1 MTDIDYF
8 LEALKNA
15 PLKLKDSDTIRLFNF
30 SELEDQEIISTLK
43 TGSADTDSTANIL
56 VLYNPPVH
64 FNVKSLIEKN
74 LNLNRG
80 TLVVFS
86 RRGATLALSKKQDSA
101 LLEEFQLRPLFREPL
116 GKMSQ
121 LPAPLTAV
129 GSKLLPNSKLYSP
142 LSLHIYSTSKDI
154 ESDYVE
160 QSSLINRV
168 KRITERVSY
177 KMRNSIT
184 HHYYEKS
191 LMLINKTF
199 IGNLFFHPKHPSPIP
214 KKTKKHIAIITGQLD
229 VGGVESVL
237 LSICKSLSRQYTL
250 TLYTTSWNA
259 NPWTNKFSDV
269 VDYVE
274 HIPKHLGHKWPAKF
288 TTKYLAA
295 ELNRQKPDAIFI
307 TNSTSGYKALP
318 LLNFTPI
325 VVDLLHTHGTPKEKD
340 AFLRISYPY
349 DRFITRRI
357 VISNYLKRY
366 LQSKYAIDE
375 KKISTIYNGVNHD
388 NLEQSKSSPANARN
402 KSSVLTYIG
411 RLQADKSPRRIIEAT
426 YLIKDFLQSN
436 GISIKIVGNGSLKES
451 LVSRAH
457 DLGLLNTLIHFEEF
471 TNTPLRTMRLSKFTI
486 LCSTMEGISMSALES
501 MSVGTPLIATAVGG
515 TPEIIENLE
524 NGLLSTLHPSED
536 ETIRELAQTIKNAF
550 SLDDDSYSAM
560 STSAKE
566 KIRNTFSSMD
576 RDYLELFESLLK

>member
-43 TGSADTDSTANIL
+43 TSSADTSSTANIL
-56 VLYNPPVH
+56 ILYNPPSH

-80 TLVVFS
+80 TLIVFS
-86 RRGATLALSKKQDSA
+86 RRGAVLTLSKKQDSE
-101 LLEEFQLRPLFREPL
+101 LLKEFQLRPLFREPL

-121 LPAPLTAV
+121 LPAPLSAV

-154 ESDYVE
+154 KTDYTE

-168 KRITERVSY
+168 KRITERVNY
-177 KMRNSIT
+177 KIQNST
-184 HHYYEKS
+184 LHHYYEKS
-191 LMLINKTF
+191 LMLVNKTF
-199 IGNLFFHPKHPSPIP
+199 VGNLFFRQKHLSPIP
-214 KKTKKHIAIITGQLD
+214 KHAKKHVAIITGQLD

-237 LSICKSLSRQYTL
+237 LSICRSLSRQYTL

-259 NPWTNKFSDV
+259 NPWTNKFSSV
-269 VDYVE
+269 VDRIE

-318 LLNFTPI
+318 MLDFTPI

-357 VISNYLKRY
+357 VISNYLKQY
-366 LQSKYAIDE
+366 LQSKYPIDE
-375 KKISTIYNGVNHD
+375 KKVSIIYNGINRD
-388 NLEQSKSSPANARN
+388 TAEQLDIPFINASN
-402 KSSVLTYIG
+402 TLTYIG
-411 RLQADKSPRRIIEAT
+411 RLQADKSPQRIIEAA
-426 YLIKDFLQSN
+426 YLIKDFLQDN
-436 GISIKIVGNGSLKES
+436 GISIKIVGNGSLKET
-451 LVSRAH
+451 LLARAK
-457 DLGLLNTLIHFEEF
+457 DLGLLDNLIYFEEF

-515 TPEIIENLE
+515 TPEIIEDLK
-524 NGLLSTLHPSED
+524 NGLLSTLHPSEN
-536 ETIRELAQTIKNAF
+536 ETVSELAQTIKKAF
-550 SLDDDSYSAM
+550 SLDDASYSAM

-566 KIRNTFSSMD
+566 KIKNTFSSMD
-576 RDYLELFESLLK
+576 DEYLELFESLLK